1 MQVWRDPERTMEAR
15 FDSYRD
21 KYENVR
27 MKREDGILEVA
38 LHTRGGPLVFNGYV
52 HEVLVRAFRDIGDDP
67 GNHVVILTGA
77 SDEFCAQISPEGF
90 DFFTP
95 TGYDK
100 ILREGTKILESIL
113 DIEVPMIAAVN
124 GPVTVHSEY
133 VLLCDIVLAAE
144 DAYFQDAPH
153 PAFGIVPGDGLHIV
167 WPEVIGEI
175 RGRYFLL
182 SGQKLSAAE
191 AKEYGAVNE
200 VLPREA
206 LLSRAWALARHL
218 KKQSP
223 LTLRYTRMAL
233 STRFRRR
240 LQESLS
246 YGLALEGMSA
256 AQVAASNTRQS
267 SVAQADRN
275 RSDGKES

>member
-1 MQVWRDPERTMEAR
+1 MRTHPFE
-15 FDSYRD
+15 SYRD

-52 HEVLVRAFRDIGDDP
+52 HEALVDAFRDIGDDP
-67 GNHVVILTGA
+67 DNHVVILTGTGE
-77 SDEFCAQISPEGF
+77 EFCAQIAPDGF

-100 ILREGTKILESIL
+100 ILREGTRVLENILN
-113 DIEVPMIAAVN
+113 IETPMIAAIN
-124 GPVTVHSEY
+124 GPVSVHSEY
-133 VLLCDIVLAAE
+133 ALLCDIVLAAE
-144 DAYFQDAPH
+144 GAYFQDAPH
-153 PAFGIVPGDGLHIV
+153 PAFGIVPGDGLHVV

-191 AKEYGAVNE
+191 AKDYGAVNE
-200 VLPREA
+200 VVGREA
-206 LLSRAWALARHL
+206 LLPRAWELARHL
-218 KKQSP
+218 KKQNP

-246 YGLALEGMSA
+246 YGLALEGISA
-256 AQVAASNTRQS
+256 AQVAASN
-267 SVAQADRN
+267 A
-275 RSDGKES
+275 G

>member
-1 MQVWRDPERTMEAR
+1 MKTPALEG
-15 FDSYRD
+15 YRE

-27 MKREDGILEVA
+27 MRRDDGVLEVA
-38 LHTRGGPLVFNGYV
+38 VHTRGGPLEFNGYV
-52 HEVLVRAFRDIGDDP
+52 HEALVQAFRDIGDDRD
-67 GNHVVILTGA
+67 NHVVILTGTG
-77 SDEFCAQISPEGF
+77 DDFCTRISAEGF

-95 TGYDK
+95 SGYDK
-100 ILREGTKILESIL
+100 ILREGTKILENLL
-113 DIEVPMIAAVN
+113 DIEVPIIAAIN

-133 VLLCDIVLAAE
+133 ALLCDIVLAAE
-144 DAYFQDAPH
+144 GAYFQDAPH
-153 PAFGIVPGDGLHIV
+153 PAFGVVPGDGVHVL

-191 AKEYGAVNE
+191 AKDYGAVNE
-200 VLPREA
+200 VVGREA
-206 LLSRAWALARHL
+206 LLPRAWELARHL
-218 KKQSP
+218 KKQNP

-246 YGLALEGMSA
+246 YGLALEGISA
-256 AQVAASNTRQS
+256 AQVATLN
-267 SVAQADRN
+267 AQKATA
-275 RSDGKES
+275 G

>member
-1 MQVWRDPERTMEAR
+1 MKSQAFE
-15 FDSYRD
+15 SYRD
-21 KYENVR
+21 KYENVM
-27 MKREDGILEVA
+27 MKREEGILEVA
-38 LHTRGGPLVFNGYV
+38 LHTRGGPLAFNGYV
-52 HEVLVRAFRDIGDDP
+52 HEALVQAFREIGDDP
-67 GNHVVILTGA
+67 DNHVVILTGTGN
-77 SDEFCAQISPEGF
+77 EFCAEISPDGF

-95 TGYDK
+95 AGYAK
-100 ILREGTKILESIL
+100 ILREGTKVLENIL
-113 DIEVPMIAAVN
+113 DIEVPMIAAIN
-124 GPVTVHSEY
+124 GPVTAHSEY
-133 VLLCDIVLAAE
+133 ALLCDIVLAAE
-144 DAYFQDAPH
+144 GAYFQDAAH

-200 VLPREA
+200 VLSREA
-206 LLSRAWALARHL
+206 LLPRAWELARHL
-218 KKQSP
+218 NKQNP

-246 YGLALEGMSA
+246 YGLALEGISA
-256 AQVAASNTRQS
+256 AQVAALK
-267 SVAQADRN
+267 AL
-275 RSDGKES
+275 ES

>member
-1 MQVWRDPERTMEAR
+1 MKTPAFE
-15 FDSYRD
+15 SYRE

-38 LHTRGGPLVFNGYV
+38 LHTRGGPLEFNGYV
-52 HEVLVRAFRDIGDDP
+52 HEALVHAFRDIGDDP
-67 GNHVVILTGA
+67 DNHVVILTGTGN
-77 SDEFCAQISPEGF
+77 EFCTRISAEGF
-90 DFFTP
+90 DFFSP

-100 ILREGTKILESIL
+100 IRREGTKALENLL
-113 DIEVPMIAAVN
+113 DIEVPVIAAIN

-133 VLLCDIVLAAE
+133 ALLCDIVLAA
-144 DAYFQDAPH
+144 DGAYFQDAPH
-153 PAFGIVPGDGLHIV
+153 PAFGIVPGDGLHVV

-191 AKEYGAVNE
+191 AREYGAVNE
-200 VLPREA
+200 VLEREA
-206 LLSRAWALARHL
+206 LLPRAWELARHL
-218 KKQSP
+218 NKQNP

-246 YGLALEGMSA
+246 YGLALEGISA
-256 AQVAASNTRQS
+256 AQVAASH
-267 SVAQADRN
+267 AQKGQGD
-275 RSDGKES
+275 

>member
-1 MQVWRDPERTMEAR
+1 MKTPVFE
-15 FDSYRD
+15 SYRE

-38 LHTRGGPLVFNGYV
+38 LHTRGGPLEFNGYV
-52 HEVLVRAFRDIGDDP
+52 HEALVHAFRDIGDDRD
-67 GNHVVILTGA
+67 NHVVILTGTGH
-77 SDEFCAQISPEGF
+77 EFCTRISPEGF

-100 ILREGTKILESIL
+100 ILREGTKVLENLL
-113 DIEVPMIAAVN
+113 DIEVPMIAALN
-124 GPVTVHSEY
+124 GPVTVNSEY
-133 VLLCDIVLAAE
+133 ALLCDMVLAAE
-144 DAYFQDAPH
+144 GAYFQDAPH
-153 PAFGIVPGDGLHIV
+153 PAFGIVPGDGLHVV

-182 SGQKLSAAE
+182 SGQKLNAAE

-200 VLPREA
+200 VISREA
-206 LLSRAWALARHL
+206 LLPRAWELARNL

-240 LQESLS
+240 LRESLS
-246 YGLALEGMSA
+246 YGLALEGISA
-256 AQVAASNTRQS
+256 AQVAAST
-267 SVAQADRN
+267 AQKTKA
-275 RSDGKES
+275 G

>member
-1 MQVWRDPERTMEAR
+1 M
-15 FDSYRD
+15 FDGYRD

-52 HEVLVRAFRDIGDDP
+52 HEALVRAFRDIGDDAE
-67 GNHVVILTGA
+67 NHVVILTGTGN
-77 SDEFCAQISPEGF
+77 EFCAQISAEGF

-100 ILREGTKILESIL
+100 ILREGTKVIENLL
-113 DIEVPMIAAVN
+113 DIQVPMVAAIN
-124 GPVTVHSEY
+124 GAVTVHSEY
-133 VLLCDIVLAAE
+133 ALLCDIVLATE
-144 DAYFQDAPH
+144 DTYFEDAPH

-200 VLPREA
+200 VVSRDA
-206 LLSRAWALARHL
+206 LLPRAWALARHM
-218 KKQSP
+218 KKQNP

-233 STRFRRR
+233 SNRFRRR
-240 LQESLS
+240 IQEGLS
-246 YGLALEGMSA
+246 YGLVLEGMSA
-256 AQVAASNTRQS
+256 AQVAVVN
-267 SVAQADRN
+267 AQR
-275 RSDGKES
+275 RSAE

>member
-1 MQVWRDPERTMEAR
+1 MTARTFE
-15 FDSYRD
+15 SYRD

-27 MKREDGILEVA
+27 MKRQDGILEVA

-52 HEVLVRAFRDIGDDP
+52 HEALVHAFRDIGDDP
-67 GNHVVILTGA
+67 DNHVVILTGTG
-77 SDEFCAQISPEGF
+77 DEFCAQLSPDGF
-90 DFFTP
+90 DFFSP

-100 ILREGTKILESIL
+100 ILREGTKILENIL
-113 DIEVPMIAAVN
+113 DIEVPMIAAIN

-133 VLLCDIVLAAE
+133 ALLCDIVLAAA

-153 PAFGIVPGDGLHIV
+153 PAFGIVPGDGLHVV

-182 SGQKLSAAE
+182 SGQKLSAVE
-191 AKEYGAVNE
+191 GKDYGAVNE
-200 VLPREA
+200 ILPREA
-206 LLSRAWALARHL
+206 LLPRAWELARHL
-218 KKQSP
+218 KKQNR

-246 YGLALEGMSA
+246 YGLVLEGISA
-256 AQVAASNTRQS
+256 AQVALLN
-267 SVAQADRN
+267 AQRK
-275 RSDGKES
+275 G

>member
-1 MQVWRDPERTMEAR
+1 M

-27 MKREDGILEVA
+27 MKREGGILEVA
-38 LHTRGGPLVFNGYV
+38 LHSGGGPLVFNGHV
-52 HEVLVRAFRDIGDDP
+52 HTALVSAFRDIGDDSE
-67 GNHVVILTGA
+67 NHVVILTGTGN
-77 SDEFCAQISPEGF
+77 EFCTRITPEGF

-100 ILREGTKILESIL
+100 ILREGTKILENIL
-113 DIEVPMIAAVN
+113 DIQVPMIAAIN

-133 VLLCDIVLAAE
+133 ALLCDIVIATE
-144 DAYFQDAPH
+144 DTDFQDAPH

-182 SGQKLSAAE
+182 TGQKLSAAD

-200 VLPREA
+200 VMSREA
-206 LLSRAWALARHL
+206 LLPRAWELARHMR
-218 KKQSP
+218 KQNP

-233 STRFRRR
+233 TNRFRRR
-240 LQESLS
+240 LQEGLS
-246 YGLALEGMSA
+246 YGLALEGISA
-256 AQVAASNTRQS
+256 AQVAVLN
-267 SVAQADRN
+267 AQKAQR
-275 RSDGKES
+275 G

>member
-1 MQVWRDPERTMEAR
+1 MTARTFE
-15 FDSYRD
+15 SYRD

-27 MKREDGILEVA
+27 MKRQDGILEVA

-52 HEVLVRAFRDIGDDP
+52 HEALVHAFRDIGDDQD
-67 GNHVVILTGA
+67 NHVVILTGTG
-77 SDEFCAQISPEGF
+77 DEFCAQLSPDGF
-90 DFFTP
+90 DFFSP

-100 ILREGTKILESIL
+100 ILREGTKIPENIL
-113 DIEVPMIAAVN
+113 DIEVPMIAAIN

-133 VLLCDIVLAAE
+133 ALLCDIVLAAE
-144 DAYFQDAPH
+144 GAYFQDAPH
-153 PAFGIVPGDGLHIV
+153 PAFGIVPGDGLHVV

-182 SGQKLSAAE
+182 SGQKLSAVE
-191 AKEYGAVNE
+191 GKDYGAVNE
-200 VLPREA
+200 ILPREA
-206 LLSRAWALARHL
+206 LLPRAWELARHL
-218 KKQSP
+218 KKQNP

-246 YGLALEGMSA
+246 YGLALEGISA
-256 AQVAASNTRQS
+256 AQVAASKGR
-267 SVAQADRN
+267 A
-275 RSDGKES
+275 G

>member
-1 MQVWRDPERTMEAR
+1 MKTHAFET
-15 FDSYRD
+15 YRD
-21 KYENVR
+21 RYENVR

-38 LHTRGGPLVFNGYV
+38 LHTRGEPLEFNGFV
-52 HEVLVRAFRDIGDDP
+52 HEALAQAFRDIGDDRD
-67 GNHVVILTGA
+67 NHVVILTGTG
-77 SDEFCAQISPEGF
+77 DEFCTRISPDGF

-100 ILREGTKILESIL
+100 IRREGTKMLENIL

-133 VLLCDIVLAAE
+133 ALLCDIVLAAE

-153 PAFGIVPGDGLHIV
+153 PAFGIVPGDGLHVV

-182 SGQKLSAAE
+182 SDQKLSAVE
-191 AKEYGAVNE
+191 AKAYGAVNE
-200 VLPREA
+200 VVHREA
-206 LLSRAWALARHL
+206 LLPRAWELARYL

-246 YGLALEGMSA
+246 YGLALEGISA
-256 AQVAASNTRQS
+256 AQVATLNVQKSRQ
-267 SVAQADRN
+267 
-275 RSDGKES
+275 G

>member
-1 MQVWRDPERTMEAR
+1 MTTRTFE
-15 FDSYRD
+15 SYRG

-38 LHTRGGPLVFNGYV
+38 LQTRGGPLEFNGYV
-52 HEVLVRAFRDIGDDP
+52 HERLVHAFRDIGDDRD
-67 GNHVVILTGA
+67 NHVVILTGTG
-77 SDEFCAQISPEGF
+77 DEFCTKISPEGF
-90 DFFTP
+90 DFFSP
-95 TGYDK
+95 SGYDK
-100 ILREGTKILESIL
+100 IRREGTKVLENLL
-113 DIEVPMIAAVN
+113 DIEVPMIAAIN

-133 VLLCDIVLAAE
+133 ALLCDIVLAAE
-144 DAYFQDAPH
+144 SAYFQDAPH
-153 PAFGIVPGDGLHIV
+153 PAFGIVPGDGLHV
-167 WPEVIGEI
+167 AWPEVIGEI

-206 LLSRAWALARHL
+206 LLPRAWELARHL
-218 KKQSP
+218 KKQNP

-246 YGLALEGMSA
+246 YGLALEGISA
-256 AQVAASNTRQS
+256 AQVAASQT
-267 SVAQADRN
+267 
-275 RSDGKES
+275 GTL

>member
-1 MQVWRDPERTMEAR
+1 MKAQPFEG
-15 FDSYRD
+15 YRD

-27 MKREDGILEVA
+27 MKREEGILEIA
-38 LHTRGGPLVFNGYV
+38 LHTQGGPLAFNGYV
-52 HEVLVRAFRDIGDDP
+52 HEALVHAFRDIGDDP
-67 GNHVVILTGA
+67 DNHVVILTGTGN
-77 SDEFCAQISPEGF
+77 EFCTQISPDGF

-100 ILREGTKILESIL
+100 ILREGTKILENIV
-113 DIEVPMIAAVN
+113 DIEVPMIAAIN

-133 VLLCDIVLAAE
+133 ALLCDIVLAAE
-144 DAYFQDAPH
+144 GAYFQDAPH
-153 PAFGIVPGDGLHIV
+153 PAFGIVPGDGLHIL

-182 SGQKLSAAE
+182 SGQKLSAAD
-191 AKEYGAVNE
+191 AKQYGAVNE

-206 LLSRAWALARHL
+206 LLPRAWELARHL
-218 KKQSP
+218 NRQNP

-246 YGLALEGMSA
+246 YGLALEGISA
-256 AQVAASNTRQS
+256 AQVAASK
-267 SVAQADRN
+267 
-275 RSDGKES
+275 GKIG